1 MKKVLMIASEAS
13 HFKNFHVPYIEY
25 LKEHGM
31 EVYTA
36 SNGVF
41 SGSDTICTEH
51 TELGFRKK
59 LFHFGNIGVMLK
71 LSRLIRA
78 SGIDTVCTN
87 STLAGFVGRAA
98 VVLSLKRSVRTV
110 HICHGYLFS
119 DDSSLRSRVY
129 LFFEKLV
136 RKRTDLLAV
145 MNEEDLAI
153 AQKYRLGKRIVFIN
167 GMGVPP
173 ERFPRISREDA
184 EKMRASLKKE
194 GEDTLFLCVG
204 EFSERKNQR
213 EIIEAFSRLPAN
225 TINKCRL
232 VLAGE
237 GQLAGYCRELARSLG
252 VDGKVAFLGHFDDMN
267 LLYRSCDCLI
277 SASRF
282 EGLPFNVMEA
292 LYCGEDI
299 IVSDVK
305 GNRDLCVGG
314 AGSSYPY
321 GNVEK
326 LSELMRRRAESAG
339 TRVCRLEDKYLS
351 PGAVPENL
359 GKLYGADLQR

>member
-13 HFKNFHVPYIEY
+13 HFRNFHVPYIKH
-25 LKEHGM
+25 LKEQGI

-36 SNGVF
+36 SKGVF
-41 SGSDTICTEH
+41 SEADTVH

-59 LFHFGNIGVMLK
+59 LFHIGNIGVMLNI
-71 LSRLIRA
+71 SRLIRT
-78 SGIDTVCTN
+78 SGIDSVYTN

-98 VVLSLKRSVRTV
+98 VVLSRKKSVRTV

-119 DDSSLRSRVY
+119 DDGSLRSRVY

-145 MNEEDLAI
+145 MNKEDLSI
-153 AQKYRLGKRIVFIN
+153 AEKHRLGKQIVFIN

-173 ERFPRISREDA
+173 ERFPELSENDA
-184 EKMRASLKKE
+184 ANMRASLKKE
-194 GEDTLFLCVG
+194 SEDTLFLCVG

-213 EIIEAFSRLPAN
+213 EIIEAFSRLPSQKLE
-225 TINKCRL
+225 KCRL

-237 GQLAGYCRELARSLG
+237 GQLTESCKALADRLG
-252 VDGKVAFLGHFDDMN
+252 LSGKITFLGHFDDMN

-305 GNRDLCVGG
+305 GNRDLCTDH

-321 GNVEK
+321 GDVGK
-326 LSELMRRRAESAG
+326 LSELMSRRAESVN
-339 TRVCRLEDKYLS
+339 TNTCRLEEKYLLQC
-351 PGAVPENL
+351 AVPDNL
-359 GKLYGADLQR
+359 QKLYGTAERR

>member
-1 MKKVLMIASEAS
+1 MKKVLMIASQAS
-13 HFKNFHVPYIEY
+13 HFKNFHVPYIKY
-25 LKEHGM
+25 LKEHGT

-41 SGSDTICTEH
+41 SEADTVH
-51 TELGFRKK
+51 TELGFKKK
-59 LFHFGNIGVMLK
+59 LFHIGNIGVMLNI
-71 LSRLIRA
+71 SRLIRT
-78 SGIDTVCTN
+78 SGIDSVYTN

-98 VVLSLKRSVRTV
+98 VILSRKKSVRTV

-119 DDSSLRSRVY
+119 DDGSLRSKLY

-145 MNEEDLAI
+145 MNGEDLSI
-153 AQKYRLGKRIVFIN
+153 AEKHRLGKRIVFIN

-173 ERFPRISREDA
+173 ERFPELSVEEA
-184 EKMRASLKKE
+184 ANMRASLKNE
-194 GEDTLFLCVG
+194 GEDTIFLCVG
-204 EFSERKNQR
+204 EFSERKNQK
-213 EIIEAFSRLPAN
+213 EIIEAFSRLPAQKLD
-225 TINKCRL
+225 KCRL

-237 GQLAGYCRELARSLG
+237 GQLMKSCKALSEKLG
-252 VDGKVAFLGHFDDMN
+252 LSGKITFLGHFDDMN

-305 GNRDLCVGG
+305 GNRDLCTDGVG
-314 AGSSYPY
+314 SLCPY
-321 GNVEK
+321 GDAEK
-326 LSELMRRRAESAG
+326 LSVLMSCRVGSAG
-339 TRVCRLEDKYLS
+339 ANTCRLKEKYLS
-351 PGAVPENL
+351 QHVVPDNL
-359 GKLYGADLQR
+359 HKLYGIENLP